1 MSAAGEHRPTGVPL
15 IRGGGDRGIPH
26 PKVVVPGTGIDKAWP
41 LLFSARASG
50 SVRHR
55 GGRGRRTSLRSAGI
69 LVILY
74 TEGARPRGSEATGP
88 PPLSPGNRSCIIST
102 VHHRG
107 SPSSRFTKW
116 KQMNSIK
123 HKPPELWFPFYLV
136 VKEFIHNWH
145 MIFSSGFKSFPNVK
159 RNLSVWGGDGFVS
172 NQSIMP
178 SNGKEGGSPE

>member
-1 MSAAGEHRPTGVPL
+1 MSLSSAGVGTEGFPIRRSLPL
-15 IRGGGDRGIPH
+15 VRGSTKHGPFS
-26 PKVVVPGTGIDKAWP
+26 P
-41 LLFSARASG
+41 LPVRLAASG
-50 SVRHR
+50 IAAAE
-55 GGRGRRTSLRSAGI
+55 GDGPPFEAQEF

-74 TEGARPRGSEATGP
+74 TEGARPGGSEATGP

-159 RNLSVWGGDGFVS
+159 RNLSVWGGHGFVS